1 MIDKR
6 AIAIC
11 GQMLPGFIEW
21 RCMERWMALYGMYYI
36 VHGMVW
42 YGFMDHL
49 GMSLR
54 QSWFMLYIALSRKLF
69 RWVAK
74 ELKINI
80 MYL

>member
-1 MIDKR
+1 MVDGIVWNV
-6 AIAIC
+6 
-11 GQMLPGFIEW
+11 LHV
-21 RCMERWMALYGMYYI
+21 

-80 MYL
+80 IYI